1 MPEPSA
7 DDAAPTPDT
16 STSRSAVTDSR
27 NRNGAAPQRHS
38 ILSIAA
44 LVLAVIAVCLAAYA
58 AFKPAESAPAED
70 ANPAQPADSAQ
81 QPEEAK
87 TTVCAAVET
96 VRKGVTLNTN
106 LSVPG
111 GPTDVAG
118 NLAVAAN
125 ARLSLSEG
133 GQYLLARL
141 SPSTPGELHDAVERF
156 ANVLMDIG
164 ANATAGLPI
173 TDPAQAAR
181 LRDADA
187 MSQSITGLCA

>member
-1 MPEPSA
+1 M
-7 DDAAPTPDT
+7 
-16 STSRSAVTDSR
+16 ST
-27 NRNGAAPQRHS
+27 
-38 ILSIAA
+38 AA

-58 AFKPAESAPAED
+58 AFKPTEATPTDTANAGESTDTAVP
-70 ANPAQPADSAQ
+70 
-81 QPEEAK
+81 PEEAK
-87 TTVCAAVET
+87 ATICSAVET

-133 GQYLLARL
+133 GQYLIARL
-141 SPSTPGELHDAVERF
+141 APSTPGELHDAVERF

-173 TDPAQAAR
+173 SEPAQAAR

-187 MSQSITGLCA
+187 ISRSIDPLCA

>member
-1 MPEPSA
+1 MPESTA
-7 DDAAPTPDT
+7 DDAASTSDTP
-16 STSRSAVTDSR
+16 TSRSGSTTTR
-27 NRNGAAPQRHS
+27 HGNPAPRQRHS

-44 LVLAVIAVCLAAYA
+44 LVLSVIAVCLAAYA
-58 AFKPAESAPAED
+58 ALKPAEPAPSEEGNSA
-70 ANPAQPADSAQ
+70 QSADSAQ
-81 QPEEAK
+81 QPEDAK
-87 TTVCAAVET
+87 ATICSAVET
-96 VRKGVTLNTN
+96 VRKGVTMNTN
-106 LSVPG
+106 LTVPG
-111 GPTDVAG
+111 GPADVAG

-141 SPSTPGELHDAVERF
+141 SPSTPSELHDAVERF

-173 TDPAQAAR
+173 SDPAQAAR

>member
-1 MPEPSA
+1 MP
-7 DDAAPTPDT
+7 
-16 STSRSAVTDSR
+16 
-27 NRNGAAPQRHS
+27 
-38 ILSIAA
+38 IAA

-58 AFKPAESAPAED
+58 ALKPAESAPTDTADAAESTD
-70 ANPAQPADSAQ
+70 TSAS
-81 QPEEAK
+81 PDEAK
-87 TTVCAAVET
+87 ATICTAVET

-141 SPSTPGELHDAVERF
+141 DPSTPGELHDAVERF

-173 TDPAQAAR
+173 SEPAQAAR
-181 LRDADA
+181 LRDAD
-187 MSQSITGLCA
+187 SISRSIDPLCA